1 MEQGFSYFADH
12 QPPLSDM
19 VQRGRL
25 EFLAQF
31 PSLTSPEISDRLPV
45 PNDEEAFRAC
55 RLDWRATPAGDQA
68 RALYTDL
75 IALRHTDPVLSALG
89 TMDVAVESAAPTPE
103 IVLLRYSGRDQ
114 SRLLLINLGPLTQ
127 CSMNHPLFAPDAGHR
142 WERFFCSEQSRYGG
156 HGCHEF
162 SDEGGWRLQAG
173 CAWLFRSVPR
183 TDPPS

>member
-114 SRLLLINLGPLTQ
+114 SRAVDAVLHEPSAVCPRRRASVGAILLQRAIQIRGP
-127 CSMNHPLFAPDAGHR
+127 R
-142 WERFFCSEQSRYGG
+142 
-156 HGCHEF
+156 
-162 SDEGGWRLQAG
+162 
-173 CAWLFRSVPR
+173 VP
-183 TDPPS
+183 